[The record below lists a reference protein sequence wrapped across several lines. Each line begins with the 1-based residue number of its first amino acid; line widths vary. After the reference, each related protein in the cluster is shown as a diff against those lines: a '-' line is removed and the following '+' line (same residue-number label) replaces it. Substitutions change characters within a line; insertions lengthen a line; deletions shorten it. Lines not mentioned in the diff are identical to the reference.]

1 MGDKSKE
8 TERFESERR
17 WRILRNATCRC
28 NDRGCDELIEIRV
41 NKVWTLLNCLCV
53 IQLFVTKVLTTI
65 MAN

>member
-1 MGDKSKE
+1 MGDESKE
-8 TERFESERR
+8 MERFKSERR
-17 WRILRNATCRC
+17 WRNLRNDAFCC